1 MKRTTL
7 FIALIAAASFVDA
20 SSWTYRGTL
29 NDAGRPANGR
39 YDLRLTLINEAGTQ
53 TVTQPITLFNIAV
66 KDGNF
71 TTDVDF
77 GLNLDHAPPMK
88 LRTEVAQSGSAF
100 ASIGEPTRFDP
111 KAALAG
117 ICWDTTGNV
126 VAAGEFLGSTNNVPV
141 EIKANNRRAAR
152 FESGFGSA
160 NESIVILGSSANIAV
175 GRGATIGGGGG
186 SAMTCGAGSSSC
198 ANVTDETF
206 ATISGGAGNSIVGPW
221 SVIGGG
227 NSNSTSGSYTAIG
240 GGGLNNI
247 SNGGLYGTIAGGNSN
262 TVSGQYGAVT
272 GGVGNS
278 AAGNWSI
285 AAGGQNNGATGGHG
299 VVAGGSN
306 NFAVASGSTVAGG
319 LFNYATGY
327 VSTVAGGVSSTA
339 SGEYSFVAGGYFNCA
354 GGRSSF
360 AGGRRAHVRPGTASG
375 VVGEGCFAAAV
386 SGTAEGDAGSFVWAD
401 AQDTNYATTGP
412 NQFLARAAG
421 GVMFNTNALASVN
434 DDLVIGTRPNGSGG
448 DADADLVWKSRS
460 AKVGTMY
467 LSDSGAGFTITVPNL
482 GSGVPRL
489 SVQGGTGGSASLSN
503 GGMWTNASSRTYKEG
518 FKAIDP
524 MRILDKVVAMPITTW
539 AYKQSIEG
547 KHIGPMAEDFKAAF
561 DLAGDGKS
569 IGTADADGVALAAI
583 QGLNQKLENENA
595 ALRTELAALQQAV
608 KALQQR

>member
-1 MKRTTL
+1 MNRSAC
-7 FIALIAAASFVDA
+7 FIALIATATLADA
-20 SSWTYRGTL
+20 SPWTYRGTL
-29 NDAGRPANGR
+29 NDGGKPANGS
-39 YDLRLTLINEAGTQ
+39 YDLRLTLVSESAGQ
-53 TVTQPITLFNIAV
+53 TITQPITLFNIAI

-71 TTDVDF
+71 AADVDF

-88 LRTEVAQSGSAF
+88 LKTEVAQGGSAF

-152 FESGFGSA
+152 FEATGLA
-160 NESIVILGSSANIAV
+160 NESRVILGSSANVAS
-175 GRGATIGGGGG
+175 GNGATIGGGGS

-198 ANVTDETF
+198 ANLTDETF
-206 ATISGGAGNSIVGPW
+206 ATISGGAGNVILGPW

-227 NSNSTSGSYTAIG
+227 NSNGTQGSYTSIG
-240 GGGLNNI
+240 GGSGNSI
-247 SNGGLYGTIAGGNSN
+247 SASYATIAGGSANSA
-262 TVSGQYGAVT
+262 SGQYASVSGGSGNRAV
-272 GGVGNS
+272 GD
-278 AAGNWSI
+278 WSI
-285 AAGGQNNGATGGHG
+285 A
-299 VVAGGSN
+299 
-306 NFAVASGSTVAGG
+306 AGG
-319 LFNYATGY
+319 LFNYASG
-327 VSTVAGGVSSTA
+327 SRGIVAGGESGTA
-339 SGEYSFVAGGYFNCA
+339 SGPFSFVAGGFFNCA

-360 AGGRRAHVRPGTASG
+360 AGGRRARIRPGTGSG
-375 VVGEGCFAAAV
+375 AAGEGCIGVSA
-386 SGTAEGDAGSFVWAD
+386 SGTVDGDGGSFVWAD
-401 AQDTNYATTGP
+401 TQDVDLVTTGP

-434 DDLVIGTRPNGSGG
+434 DDLVVGARPDGSGG

-460 AKVGTMY
+460 VKSGTMY
-467 LSDSGAGFTITVPNL
+467 LSDSGGGFTISVPNL
-482 GSGVPRL
+482 GAGVSRL
-489 SVQGGTGGSASLSN
+489 SVQGVSGGSASLSH
-503 GGMWTNASSRTYKEG
+503 GGMWTNASSRSYKLG

-524 MRILDKVVAMPITTW
+524 MLILDKVVAMPITTW

-595 ALRTELAALQQAV
+595 ALRAEMAALQQAV